1 MIVETYSAKGRSFE
15 NEDFLLWQCL
25 GEDKLI
31 AIVADGMGGLDAGAL
46 AARKAGEA
54 IVSYV
59 SKHFA
64 DDTPDQV
71 LTHAI
76 RAADEALRLIRQE
89 MHINLG
95 TSIAAL
101 ILSGGDI
108 YFTWLGNVR
117 VYRVVE
123 ERAQFLTEDHSVDV
137 GYGNR
142 RLTRC
147 LKGIGNTD
155 NVPVG
160 HSRITEGTS
169 IVICTDGLY
178 ENEGRDIFANINL
191 LRTGQMVPVDDA
203 SLILI
208 KADENKLSQVS
219 QVKNR

>member
-54 IVSYV
+54 IVSHV

-76 RAADEALRLIRQE
+76 RAADEALHLIRQE
-89 MHINLG
+89 MYINLG

-117 VYRVVE
+117 VYKVVE
-123 ERAQFLTEDHSVDV
+123 ERAQLLTEDHSVDV

-160 HSRITEGTS
+160 HSTITEGTS

-178 ENEGRDIFANINL
+178 ENESRNLIENANL
-191 LRTGQMVPVDDA
+191 LISGKMTPIDDA
-203 SLILI
+203 SLMFITTN
-208 KADENKLSQVS
+208 D
-219 QVKNR
+219 

>member
-59 SKHFA
+59 RKHFA

-76 RAADEALRLIRQE
+76 RAADEALRFIRKE
-89 MHINLG
+89 IHIDLG

-101 ILSGGDI
+101 ILSGRDI
-108 YFTWLGNVR
+108 YFTWIGNVR
-117 VYRVVE
+117 VYRVVAG
-123 ERAQFLTEDHSVDV
+123 RARLLTEDHSIDV
-137 GYGNR
+137 GYGNKK
-142 RLTRC
+142 LTHC
-147 LKGIGNTD
+147 LKGIGIVD
-155 NVPVG
+155 KVPAG
-160 HSRITEGTS
+160 HSTISDGDS
-169 IVICTDGLY
+169 IIICTDGLY
-178 ENEGRDIFANINL
+178 ENESRNLIENANL
-191 LRTGQMVPVDDA
+191 LISGQMTPIDDA
-203 SLILI
+203 SLMFITTN
-208 KADENKLSQVS
+208 D
-219 QVKNR
+219 

>member
-31 AIVADGMGGLDAGAL
+31 AIVADGMGGLDAGSL

-76 RAADEALRLIRQE
+76 RAADEALHLIRQE
-89 MHINLG
+89 MYINLG

-123 ERAQFLTEDHSVDV
+123 ERAQLLTEDHSVDV

-160 HSRITEGTS
+160 HSTITEGTI

-178 ENEGRDIFANINL
+178 ENESRNLIENANL
-191 LRTGQMVPVDDA
+191 LISGQMTPIDDA
-203 SLILI
+203 SLMFITTN
-208 KADENKLSQVS
+208 D
-219 QVKNR
+219 

>member
-1 MIVETYSAKGRSFE
+1 MGMIVKTYSAKGRSFE

-76 RAADEALRLIRQE
+76 RAADEALHLIRQE
-89 MHINLG
+89 MYINLG

-123 ERAQFLTEDHSVDV
+123 ERAQLLTEDHSVDV

-160 HSRITEGTS
+160 HSTITEGTS

-178 ENEGRDIFANINL
+178 ENESRNLIENANL
-191 LRTGQMVPVDDA
+191 LISSKMTPIDDA
-203 SLILI
+203 SLMFIT
-208 KADENKLSQVS
+208 AND
-219 QVKNR
+219 

>member
-1 MIVETYSAKGRSFE
+1 MGMIVETYSAKGRSFE

-25 GEDKLI
+25 GDDKLI

-46 AARKAGEA
+46 AARKACEA

-71 LTHAI
+71 LSLAI

-89 MHINLG
+89 MYINLG

-123 ERAQFLTEDHSVDV
+123 ERAQLLTEDHSVDV

-160 HSRITEGTS
+160 HSTITEGTS

-178 ENEGRDIFANINL
+178 ENESRNLIENANL
-191 LRTGQMVPVDDA
+191 LISGQMTPIDDA
-203 SLILI
+203 SLMFIT
-208 KADENKLSQVS
+208 AND
-219 QVKNR
+219 

>member
-76 RAADEALRLIRQE
+76 RAADKALHLIRQE
-89 MHINLG
+89 MYINLG
-95 TSIAAL
+95 ISIAAL

-123 ERAQFLTEDHSVDV
+123 ERAQLLTEDHSVDV

-160 HSRITEGTS
+160 HSTITEGTS

-178 ENEGRDIFANINL
+178 ENESRNLIENANL
-191 LRTGQMVPVDDA
+191 LISGKMTPIDDA
-203 SLILI
+203 SLMFITTN
-208 KADENKLSQVS
+208 E
-219 QVKNR
+219 

>member
-31 AIVADGMGGLDAGAL
+31 AIVADEKGGLDAGAL

-76 RAADEALRLIRQE
+76 RAADEALRLFRQE

-101 ILSGGDI
+101 ILSGMDI

-117 VYRVVE
+117 VYRVVA
-123 ERAQFLTEDHSVDV
+123 ERARLLTEDHSVDV

-147 LKGIGNTD
+147 LKGIGNTV

-160 HSRITEGTS
+160 HSTITEGTS

-178 ENEGRDIFANINL
+178 ENESRNLIENANL
-191 LRTGQMVPVDDA
+191 LISGQMTPIDDA
-203 SLILI
+203 SLMFITTY
-208 KADENKLSQVS
+208 D
-219 QVKNR
+219 

>member
-31 AIVADGMGGLDAGAL
+31 AIVTDEMGGLDAGAL

-76 RAADEALRLIRQE
+76 RAADEALRLFRQE

-101 ILSGGDI
+101 ILSGRDI

-117 VYRVVE
+117 VYRVVA
-123 ERAQFLTEDHSVDV
+123 ERARLLTEDHSVDV

-160 HSRITEGTS
+160 HSTITEGTS

-178 ENEGRDIFANINL
+178 ENESRNLIENANL
-191 LRTGQMVPVDDA
+191 LIFGQMTPIDDA
-203 SLILI
+203 SLMFITTN
-208 KADENKLSQVS
+208 D
-219 QVKNR
+219 

>member
-1 MIVETYSAKGRSFE
+1 MGMIVETYSAKGRSFE

-76 RAADEALRLIRQE
+76 RAADEALHLIRQE
-89 MHINLG
+89 MYINLG

-123 ERAQFLTEDHSVDV
+123 ERAQLLTEDHSVDV

-155 NVPVG
+155 NVLVG
-160 HSRITEGTS
+160 HSTITEGTS

-178 ENEGRDIFANINL
+178 ENESRNLIENANL
-191 LRTGQMVPVDDA
+191 LISGKMTPIDDA
-203 SLILI
+203 SLMFITTN
-208 KADENKLSQVS
+208 D
-219 QVKNR
+219 

>member
-31 AIVADGMGGLDAGAL
+31 AIVADGMGGLDAGSL

-76 RAADEALRLIRQE
+76 RAADEALHLIRQE
-89 MHINLG
+89 MYINLG

-123 ERAQFLTEDHSVDV
+123 ERAQLLTEDHSVDV

-160 HSRITEGTS
+160 HSTITEGTS
-169 IVICTDGLY
+169 IVICTDGL
-178 ENEGRDIFANINL
+178 
-191 LRTGQMVPVDDA
+191 
-203 SLILI
+203 
-208 KADENKLSQVS
+208 
-219 QVKNR
+219 

>member
-1 MIVETYSAKGRSFE
+1 MGMIVETYSAKGRSFE

-76 RAADEALRLIRQE
+76 RAADKALHLIRQE
-89 MHINLG
+89 MYINLG
-95 TSIAAL
+95 ISIAAL

-123 ERAQFLTEDHSVDV
+123 ERAQLLTEDHSVDV

-160 HSRITEGTS
+160 HSTITEGTS

-178 ENEGRDIFANINL
+178 ENESRNLIENANL
-191 LRTGQMVPVDDA
+191 LISGKMTPIDDA
-203 SLILI
+203 SLMFITTN
-208 KADENKLSQVS
+208 E
-219 QVKNR
+219 

>member
-89 MHINLG
+89 MYINLG

-123 ERAQFLTEDHSVDV
+123 ERAQLLTEDHSVDV

-142 RLTRC
+142 RLIRC
-147 LKGIGNTD
+147 LKGIGNTN

-160 HSRITEGTS
+160 HSTITEGTS

-178 ENEGRDIFANINL
+178 ENESRNLIENANL
-191 LRTGQMVPVDDA
+191 LISGKMTPIDDA
-203 SLILI
+203 SLMFITTN
-208 KADENKLSQVS
+208 E
-219 QVKNR
+219 

>member
-31 AIVADGMGGLDAGAL
+31 AIVADGMGGLDAGSL

-76 RAADEALRLIRQE
+76 RAADEALHLIRQE
-89 MHINLG
+89 MYINLG
-95 TSIAAL
+95 SSIAAL

-123 ERAQFLTEDHSVDV
+123 ERAQLLTEDHSVDV

-160 HSRITEGTS
+160 HSTITEGTS

-178 ENEGRDIFANINL
+178 ENESRNLIENANL
-191 LRTGQMVPVDDA
+191 LISGQMTPIDDA
-203 SLILI
+203 SLMFITTN
-208 KADENKLSQVS
+208 D
-219 QVKNR
+219 

>member
-1 MIVETYSAKGRSFE
+1 MIVKTYSAKGRSFE

-46 AARKAGEA
+46 SARKAGEA

-64 DDTPDQV
+64 ADTPDQV

-76 RAADEALRLIRQE
+76 RAADEALHLIRQE
-89 MHINLG
+89 MYINLG

-123 ERAQFLTEDHSVDV
+123 ERAQLLTEDHSVDV

-160 HSRITEGTS
+160 HSTITEGTS

-178 ENEGRDIFANINL
+178 ENESRNLIENANL
-191 LRTGQMVPVDDA
+191 LISGQMTPIDDA
-203 SLILI
+203 SLMFITTN
-208 KADENKLSQVS
+208 D
-219 QVKNR
+219 

>member
-31 AIVADGMGGLDAGAL
+31 AIVADEKGGLDAGAL

-76 RAADEALRLIRQE
+76 RAADEALRLFRQE

-101 ILSGGDI
+101 ILSGRDI

-117 VYRVVE
+117 VYRVVA
-123 ERAQFLTEDHSVDV
+123 ERARLLTEDHSVDV

-147 LKGIGNTD
+147 LKGIGNTV

-160 HSRITEGTS
+160 HSTITEGTS

-178 ENEGRDIFANINL
+178 ENESRNLIENANL
-191 LRTGQMVPVDDA
+191 LISGQMTPIDDA
-203 SLILI
+203 SLMFITTY
-208 KADENKLSQVS
+208 D
-219 QVKNR
+219 